1 MKSWTDAVH
10 YIKKD
15 SDAKLNVCRE
25 EQNSMSKQIDILK
38 STIRDIGRECCG
50 WK

>member
-25 EQNSMSKQIDILK
+25 EQTSMSKQIDILK